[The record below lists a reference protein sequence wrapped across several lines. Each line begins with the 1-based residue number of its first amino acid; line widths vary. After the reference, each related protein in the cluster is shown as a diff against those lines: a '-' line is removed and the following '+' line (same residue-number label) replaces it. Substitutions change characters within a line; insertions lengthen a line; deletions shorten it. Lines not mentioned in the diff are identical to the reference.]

1 MLTIHSLTPKEIDF
15 ENSNY
20 SYQTELTSKLDNLNS
35 NFDQEIINEIIL
47 WKVNRF
53 ASIDTDTLSLINEI
67 KKTDTVLNP
76 ELTGAILL
84 KLLHKDQKGIRLA
97 MASTILRFK
106 NPIVYQIIDQRV
118 YRFIYGTELKYSE
131 IDINQQITIYLDY
144 LKRLNEICLYQK
156 IKFEIADRIFYSM
169 DKIYNADIKLNGY

>member
-1 MLTIHSLTPKEIDF
+1 MLTINHLTSTQLDF

-35 NFDQEIINEIIL
+35 DFDQEIINEIVL

-53 ASIDTDTLSLINEI
+53 AFVDNDTLNLLNQI

-76 ELTGAILL
+76 KLTETILL
-84 KLLHKDQKGIRLA
+84 NLLHKDQKGIRLA

-106 NPIVYQIIDQRV
+106 NPTIYQIIDQRV

-131 IDINQQITIYLDY
+131 TDITQQITIYLDY
-144 LKRLNEICLYQK
+144 LAKLKQICLDQK
-156 IKFEIADRIFYSM
+156 IKFEMADRIFYSM
-169 DKIYNADIKLNGY
+169 DKVYNANIKINGY